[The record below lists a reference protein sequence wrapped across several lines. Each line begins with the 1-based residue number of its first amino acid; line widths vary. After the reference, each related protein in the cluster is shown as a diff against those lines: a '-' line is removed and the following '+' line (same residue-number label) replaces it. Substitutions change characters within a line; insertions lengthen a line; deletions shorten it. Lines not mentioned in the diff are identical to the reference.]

1 MPSGRAF
8 VGSVVLHVGALGVLA
23 RVLAPDR
30 VVATAPELPAIQ
42 TVPPS
47 RAPIEVEIFDD
58 HGPPGTSSSSS
69 GSAGSRVRA
78 SRGAEPRG
86 GGEAPP
92 RPTSSPLMTMREPEL
107 HPGDDAL
114 APIAGT
120 GSATAPAHVAQV
132 SGRLESVSGG
142 TSVIHD
148 RVTTINVERDGTAH
162 IHDKPYFEIHFLHPH
177 MLNIKKGLRD
187 IGNMVS
193 EWYADPYAGT
203 RYGPTQDLSPLLQA
217 EPGQCDSWGA
227 AMCDDA
233 NAPATVVTKSASGD
247 VGVGLFGGNLDVT
260 GYLMHKFHA
269 GDAYASRKLK
279 ALDETR
285 DERAERGTAYRSEQL
300 ARSAELMRRNLDQ
313 LHAATPAELHE
324 SLFELWDECDEG
336 EGPTGEAGNRARAEV
351 IGWIRAHLPA
361 GGAGA
366 FTADEIAT
374 RDAHRSS
381 KQHFAPY

>member
-1 MPSGRAF
+1 MQRGRAF
-8 VGSVVLHVGALGVLA
+8 VGSVVVHVGALGVLA

-30 VVATAPELPAIQ
+30 VATVPVVPDPAIAIQ
-42 TVPPS
+42 TVPPT
-47 RAPIEVEIFDD
+47 RAPIEVEIFND
-58 HGPPGTSSSSS
+58 HGPPGTRA
-69 GSAGSRVRA
+69 GNDGAGSHVRV
-78 SRGAEPRG
+78 SRGAEPRA
-86 GGEAPP
+86 GGEAAPAP
-92 RPTSSPLMTMREPEL
+92 SSSPLMTMREPEL
-107 HPGDDAL
+107 RPGDDAL

-120 GSATAPAHVAQV
+120 GSAAAPAPV

-148 RVTTINVERDGTAH
+148 RVTTITVERDGTAH
-162 IHDKPYFEIHFLHPH
+162 LHDKPYFEIHFLHPH
-177 MLNIKKGLRD
+177 MLNIRKGLHD

-203 RYGPTQDLSPLLQA
+203 RYGPTQDLPPLLQA

-227 AMCDDA
+227 AMCDDPL
-233 NAPATVVTKSASGD
+233 APATVVTKSASGD
-247 VGVGLFGGNLDVT
+247 AGVGLFGGNLDVT

-285 DERAERGTAYRSEQL
+285 DERALRGTAYRSEQL
-300 ARSAELMRRNLDQ
+300 ARSAELMRRNLEQ

-324 SLFELWDECDEG
+324 ALFELWDECDEG
-336 EGPTGEAGNRARAEV
+336 EGPTGEAGDRARAEV

-361 GGAGA
+361 GGTNA
-366 FTADEIAT
+366 FTADDIAT

>member
-1 MPSGRAF
+1 MQSGRAF

-30 VVATAPELPAIQ
+30 VATVPLVPARAVAIQ
-42 TVPPS
+42 VVPPA
-47 RAPIEVEIFDD
+47 RAPIEVEILDD
-58 HGPPGTSSSSS
+58 GSPGTSSTI
-69 GSAGSRVRA
+69 GAGAHVHA
-78 SRGAEPRG
+78 SHGAEPHG
-86 GGEAPP
+86 GAETTSPGPS
-92 RPTSSPLMTMREPEL
+92 SSPLMTMRGPEL

-120 GSATAPAHVAQV
+120 GSAAAPAQV

-148 RVTTINVERDGTAH
+148 RVTTISVEKDGTAH
-162 IHDKPYFEIHFLHPH
+162 LHDKPYFEIHFLYPH
-177 MLNIKKGLRD
+177 LPNIRQDLKDL
-187 IGNMVS
+187 GNMVS
-193 EWYADPYAGT
+193 QWYADPYAGT
-203 RYGPTQDLSPLLQA
+203 RYGRTQDLSPLLQA
-217 EPGQCDSWGA
+217 VPGQCDTWGD

-233 NAPATVVTKSASGD
+233 LAPGAAISKSASGD
-247 VGVGLFGGNLDVT
+247 GGIGLFGGNLDLT

-300 ARSAELMRRNLDQ
+300 ARSAELMRKNLDQ
-313 LHAATPAELHE
+313 LHAASPAELHE
-324 SLFELWDECDEG
+324 ALFELWDECAEG
-336 EGPTGEAGNRARAEV
+336 EGPTGEAGDRARAEV

-361 GGAGA
+361 GGANA
-366 FTADEIAT
+366 FTTDEIAT